1 MNLDNSL
8 LKLQSISKLSYNNE
22 SIQILSQSLQVSDFA
37 GCVLMVLKNVTFL
50 HKYIFNNCVH
60 LISIR
65 IL

>member
-8 LKLQSISKLSYNNE
+8 PKLQSISKLSYNNE

-50 HKYIFNNCVH
+50 HK
-60 LISIR
+60 
-65 IL
+65 